1 MSFYGDKKREHDGAA
16 ENALLARD
24 CAGAFFHT
32 AKAAE
37 FGLKLAEQ
45 TDGKVALRYV
55 QDAFELLDIAAE
67 LKAKARKQSKE
78 SVSRVLSEAAGGG
91 AGGRDEDEPPSNW
104 ELQERPSTRLDD
116 VAGLEEVK
124 ETLREKVIYP
134 FQHPEVYE
142 RFKTDAGAG
151 ILMYGPPGNGKT
163 YVARAIAGEI
173 DAAFFPVDLSTIKS
187 KYVGETAKNMSKLFA
202 EAARHERA
210 VLFLDE
216 VDALLGKRG
225 NRKVDSV
232 AQFLALTD
240 GLKKNSN
247 CMLLLTATNKPW
259 LLDEAVIRPGRLGT
273 HIYVGLPDAAAREAI
288 VALNMRGVPAAGDV
302 VIADAAAK
310 TEGWS
315 GADMAA
321 ICDKAKMAAVRRQLD
336 SGHDEQVTA
345 ADFAAAIEKVR
356 PSVTPED
363 LAVFE
368 RWRDSRSTPAGAE
381 EDD

>member
-1 MSFYGDKKREHDGAA
+1 MSFYADKKREHEASA
-16 ENALLARD
+16 EKALMGRD
-24 CAGAFFHT
+24 YASAFFHT

-45 TDGKVALRYV
+45 SDGKIALRHAE
-55 QDAFELLDIAAE
+55 DALELIDIAAE
-67 LKAKARKQSKE
+67 LKAKAASQNKDNVR
-78 SVSRVLSEAAGGG
+78 RVMKEAAGS
-91 AGGRDEDEPPSNW
+91 AEDDEPPSTW
-104 ELQERPSTRLDD
+104 ELQERPATRLDD
-116 VAGLEEVK
+116 VAGLDEVK

-142 RFKTDAGAG
+142 RFKTYAGAG

-163 YVARAIAGEI
+163 YIARAIAGEI

-187 KYVGETAKNMSKLFA
+187 KYVGETAKNLTSLFN
-202 EAARHERA
+202 EAAKHERS

-225 NRKVDSV
+225 NRKIDSV

-240 GLKKNSN
+240 GLKKNQN

-273 HIYVGLPDAAAREAI
+273 HIHVGLPDAKAREAI
-288 VALNMRGVPAAGDV
+288 IALNMRGVPTAPDV
-302 VIADAAAK
+302 SFADVAAK
-310 TEGWS
+310 TEDYS

-321 ICDKAKMAAVRRQLD
+321 ICDKAKMMAVRRQIT
-336 SGHDEQVTA
+336 SGTDETITA
-345 ADFAAAIEKVR
+345 ADFAETLTKVK
-356 PSVTPED
+356 PSVTADDVAE
-363 LAVFE
+363 FE
-368 RWRDSRSTPAGAE
+368 KWRDARQTPKDAG
-381 EDD
+381 EDDD